1 MSTALELGDRV
12 GKSAACRAL
21 GVPRASLYRRML
33 PVAPRLPRPT
43 PERALTAAERQTVHE
58 ALHSE
63 RFGSIEDARAFCQS
77 FFAW

>member
-1 MSTALELGDRV
+1 MSAALELGDHV

-33 PVAPRLPRPT
+33 PAAPRRVRPT
-43 PERALTAAERQTVHE
+43 PERALDAAERQTVLDH
-58 ALHSE
+58 LHSE